1 MSYDI
6 PTDYRNQC
14 LTAMLNSP
22 FMINTLNKLGIK
34 WNFRDPTEGINE
46 KPIANIIQNGKRTKA
61 ESLPPKIGKKA
72 RIYSLTIYSTL
83 Y

>member
-1 MSYDI
+1 MTTSIDAE
-6 PTDYRNQC
+6 
-14 LTAMLNSP
+14 TAFHKTLYP